1 MGIKVEKIF
10 KYCPPNWRT
19 LDSEIELSFHLK
31 GNDCVDGQLYQ
42 EFKEFDMDGVMK
54 RLSNKYNWDIG
65 LIYNLKHSNYYPRFT
80 HFVEMPLKRKS
91 QNPTLEKTDVVSKGY
106 PWEEELNPTILQLC
120 FDRVTRFSPPPP
132 IIRMK
137 VGGISFDEAMESWNI
152 CSIALRKM
160 YQMHRNIWDMDK

>member
-19 LDSEIELSFHLK
+19 LESEIELSFHLK
-31 GNDCVDGQLYQ
+31 ENEGVYGRLYY
-42 EFKEFDMDGVMK
+42 EFKEHDLDGVIK

-91 QNPTLEKTDVVSKGY
+91 QNPTLEKTDVVEKGY
-106 PWEEELNPTILQLC
+106 PWEEELTPTILQLRL
-120 FDRVTRFSPPPP
+120 DRVNYFSPP

-137 VGGISFDEAMESWNI
+137 VGGISYEEAMESWNI
-152 CSIALRKM
+152 CSIPLRKM
-160 YQMHRNIWDMDK
+160 YRMYSKIWDMDK